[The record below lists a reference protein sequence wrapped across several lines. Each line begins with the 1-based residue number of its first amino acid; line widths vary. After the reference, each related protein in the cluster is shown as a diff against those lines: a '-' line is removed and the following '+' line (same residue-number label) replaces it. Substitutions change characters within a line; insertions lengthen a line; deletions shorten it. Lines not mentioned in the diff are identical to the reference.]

1 MMIAKRVMRPRA
13 SSDFARL
20 SAYILGEGQKATKG
34 AAAADQTFDYILSD
48 LAGGRVGAVR
58 ITNCNADTPAL
69 AIMEILATQSLNK
82 RSRGDRTYH
91 LVVSFEPG
99 ERPAPAQIEAIEN
112 ELCAAIGLS
121 SHQRISALHLDRA
134 HLHLH
139 IAINKVD
146 PATLRCVEPYYDKRK
161 LMKACDELEIKHGL
175 ARTNHGRSVKGGPK
189 GRAADFE
196 AHSGQASFSSWVK
209 GKIEAPLVALLAS
222 SCAWDDVHALLGK
235 EGLALK
241 KRGAG
246 LVMVDATGRGVRAS
260 AVNRAFSMQALTT
273 QLGAFQASP
282 ASQTQAAYQAKP
294 LQGNTRALFAEYTR
308 QRQQGADARKQA
320 RDASAR
326 DRQDIFAVFAKHRA
340 QVKRSGLTRTGKRG
354 RRLELQLLRTQRLAE
369 SAKRLRAT
377 EEDIDKRFF
386 FTWIAFLQ
394 DRAARGDVE
403 ALRALRS
410 SGKPAARAAAD
421 FITARDTAA
430 AQTIILQNLRPTV
443 RKNGDLA
450 YQLGDGGVVTDEKE
464 RIRVDRLSYQA
475 VLTAL
480 SLGEKRFRGRPW
492 LSMEPHPSSA
502 RRRRWRPRCGSTS
515 SSTTMRWRRIALN
528 LIAQKTAPAP
538 AKAVV
543 DFVAAQNRI
552 AQRLSSRYAY
562 RLWAT
567 GDAGEAIYRGLRT
580 IDGHHALLLQR
591 GAEVLV
597 RPASADEVEQAK
609 AWRVDAAVHY
619 SGSSRGRTRS

>member
-1 MMIAKRVMRPRA
+1 MIAKRVMRSRA

-20 SAYILGEGQKATKG
+20 STYILGEGQTADKG
-34 AAAADQTFDYILSD
+34 AVATDQTFDYILAD
-48 LAGGRVGAVR
+48 QAGGRVGAVR
-58 ITNCNADTPAL
+58 ITNCNADTPTL

-99 ERPAPAQIEAIEN
+99 ERPTPAQIETIEN

-175 ARTNHGRSVKGGPK
+175 ARTNHGRSLKGGPK

-209 GKIEAPLVALLAS
+209 GKIEAPLITLLAGG
-222 SCAWDDVHALLGK
+222 CAWDDVHALLGK

-273 QLGAFQASP
+273 QLGAFQVSP
-282 ASQTQAAYQAKP
+282 ASQAQATYQPKP

-320 RDASAR
+320 REASSR
-326 DRQDIFAVFAKHRA
+326 DREDIFSVFAKHRA

-354 RRLELQLLRTQRLAE
+354 RRLELQLLRTQRLGEA
-369 SAKRLRAT
+369 AKRFRAT

-403 ALRALRS
+403 ALWALRS

-430 AQTIILQNLRPTV
+430 SQTIILQNLRPTV

-480 SLGEKRFRGRPW
+480 SLGEKRFRGQTLVLDGTASFKRQAAEVAAA
-492 LSMEPHPSSA
+492 LRLNIVFDDDDMEKD
-502 RRRRWRPRCGSTS
+502 R
-515 SSTTMRWRRIALN
+515 LD

-538 AKAVV
+538 VKAVA
-543 DFVAAQNRI
+543 DFVAEQNSI
-552 AQRLSSRYAY
+552 AQRRSGRYAY
-562 RLWAT
+562 RLWTAE
-567 GDAGEAIYRGLRT
+567 DAGEAIYRGVRT
-580 IDGHHALLLQR
+580 VDGHQVLLLQR

-597 RPASADEVEQAK
+597 RPASPDEVEQAK

>member
-1 MMIAKRVMRPRA
+1 M
-13 SSDFARL
+13 
-20 SAYILGEGQKATKG
+20 
-34 AAAADQTFDYILSD
+34 
-48 LAGGRVGAVR
+48 R
-58 ITNCNADTPAL
+58 ITNCNADTPTL

-99 ERPAPAQIEAIEN
+99 ERPTPAQIETIEN

-146 PATLRCVEPYYDKRK
+146 PATLRCIEPYYDKRK

-175 ARTNHGRSVKGGPK
+175 ARTNHGRSLKGGPK

-209 GKIEAPLVALLAS
+209 GKIEAPLIALLAGG
-222 SCAWDDVHALLGK
+222 CAWDDVHALLGK

-282 ASQTQAAYQAKP
+282 ASQAQAAYQAKP

-308 QRQQGADARKQA
+308 QRQQGAEARREA
-320 RDASAR
+320 REASAR

-450 YQLGDGGVVTDEKE
+450 YQLADGGVVTDEKE

-480 SLGEKRFRGRPW
+480 SLGEKRFRGQTLALDGTASFKRQAAEVAAA
-492 LSMEPHPSSA
+492 LRLNIVFDDDEMEKD
-502 RRRRWRPRCGSTS
+502 R
-515 SSTTMRWRRIALN
+515 LD
-528 LIAQKTAPAP
+528 LIAQKTAPVP
-538 AKAVV
+538 VKAVV
-543 DFVAAQNRI
+543 DFVAEQNRI
-552 AQRLSSRYAY
+552 AQRRSGRYAY

-597 RPASADEVEQAK
+597 RPASPDEVEQAK

-619 SGSSRGRTRS
+619 SGSSRGKKRS

>member
-1 MMIAKRVMRPRA
+1 MIAKRVMRPRA

-20 SAYILGEGQKATKG
+20 SAYILGEGQMAKQG
-34 AAAADQTFDYILSD
+34 SAADQTFDYILAD
-48 LAGGRVGAVR
+48 QAGGRVGAVR
-58 ITNCNADTPAL
+58 ITNCNADTPTL

-91 LVVSFEPG
+91 LVVSFEPS
-99 ERPAPAQIEAIEN
+99 ERPAPAQIENIEN

-146 PATLRCVEPYYDKRK
+146 PATLRCIEPYYDKRK

-175 ARTNHGRSVKGGPK
+175 ARTNHGRSLKGGPK

-196 AHSGQASFSSWVK
+196 AHSGQSSFPSWVK
-209 GKIEAPLVALLAS
+209 GKIEAPLLALLAA

-246 LVMVDATGRGVRAS
+246 FVIVDATGRGVRAS
-260 AVNRAFSMQALTT
+260 AVNRAFSMKALTT

-282 ASQTQAAYQAKP
+282 ASQAQASYQPKP

-308 QRQQGADARKQA
+308 QRQQGVEARRLA
-320 RDASAR
+320 REAGAR
-326 DRQDIFAVFAKHRA
+326 SRQDIFAAFAKHRG
-340 QVKRSGLTRTGKRG
+340 QVKKSGLTRTGKRG
-354 RRLELQLLRTQRLAE
+354 RRLELQLLRAQTLAE
-369 SAKRLRAT
+369 AAKRARAA

-394 DRAARGDVE
+394 DRAARGDVD

-421 FITARDTAA
+421 FITAPDTAA
-430 AQTIILQNLRPTV
+430 AQTIILQTLRPTV

-480 SLGEKRFRGRPW
+480 TLGEKRFQGQTLALDGTASFKRQAVEVATALR
-492 LSMEPHPSSA
+492 LNIVFADDEMEKD
-502 RRRRWRPRCGSTS
+502 R
-515 SSTTMRWRRIALN
+515 LE
-528 LIAQKTAPAP
+528 LIANKTAPVP
-538 AKAVV
+538 AKAVI
-543 DFVAAQNRI
+543 DFVAEQNRI
-552 AQRLSSRYAY
+552 AQTLSSRYAY
-562 RLWAT
+562 RLWAA
-567 GDAGEAIYRGLRT
+567 GDAGEAIYRGLRAVG
-580 IDGHHALLLQR
+580 GHHALLLQR

-597 RPASADEVEQAK
+597 RPASADEAEQAT
-609 AWRVDAAVHY
+609 AWRMNAAVHY
-619 SGSSRGRTRS
+619 SGSSRGKKRS

>member
-1 MMIAKRVMRPRA
+1 MIAKRVMRPKA

-20 SAYILGEGQKATKG
+20 GAYILGEGQTAKNG
-34 AAAADQTFDYILSD
+34 AAADQTFDYILAD
-48 LAGGRVGAVR
+48 PAGGRVGAVR
-58 ITNCNADTPAL
+58 ITNCNAGTSAL

-175 ARTNHGRSVKGGPK
+175 ARTNHGRSVKSGPK

-196 AHSGQASFSSWVK
+196 AHSGQASFASWVRE
-209 GKIEAPLVALLAS
+209 KIEAPLVALLAGG
-222 SCAWDDVHALLGK
+222 CAWDDVHGLLAK

-246 LVMVDATGRGVRAS
+246 LVIVDATGRGVRAS
-260 AVNRAFSMQALTT
+260 AVNRAFSMPALTT

-282 ASQTQAAYQAKP
+282 ASQAQAAYQAKP
-294 LQGNTRALFAEYTR
+294 LQANTRALFAEYTR
-308 QRQQGADARKQA
+308 QRQQGADARKRA
-320 RDASAR
+320 REAIAR

-340 QVKRSGLTRTGKRG
+340 LVKRSGLTRSGKRG

-369 SAKRLRAT
+369 AAKRLRAA
-377 EEDIDKRFF
+377 EEEIDKRFF

-394 DRAARGDVE
+394 DCAARGDVE

-410 SGKPAARAAAD
+410 SGKPAAGVAAD
-421 FITARDTAA
+421 FISAQDTASA
-430 AQTIILQNLRPTV
+430 RTIILQNLRPTV

-450 YQLGDGGVVTDEKE
+450 YQLGDGGGVTDEKE

-480 SLGEKRFRGRPW
+480 SLGEKRFKGQTLALDGTAAFRRQAAEVAAALRLDIVFDDAG
-492 LSMEPHPSSA
+492 MEKD
-502 RRRRWRPRCGSTS
+502 R
-515 SSTTMRWRRIALN
+515 LD
-528 LIAQKTAPAP
+528 LIAQKMAPIP
-538 AKAVV
+538 VKAVV
-543 DFVAAQNRI
+543 DFVAEQNRI
-552 AQRLSSRYAY
+552 AQKRSSRYAY
-562 RLWAT
+562 RLWAA

-580 IDGHHALLLQR
+580 IDGHDALLLQR

-597 RPASADEVEQAK
+597 RPASPDEVEQAK
-609 AWRVDAAVHY
+609 TWRIDAAVHY
-619 SGSSRGRTRS
+619 SGPSRGRTRS

>member
-1 MMIAKRVMRPRA
+1 MIAKRVMRPKS
-13 SSDFARL
+13 SSDFGRL
-20 SAYILGEGQKATKG
+20 GAYILGQGQKAAQ
-34 AAAADQTFDYILSD
+34 AAAADQTFDYILAD
-48 LAGGRVGAVR
+48 QAGGRVGAVR
-58 ITNCNADTPAL
+58 ITNCNADTPTL

-99 ERPAPAQIEAIEN
+99 ERPAPAQIETIEN

-146 PATLRCVEPYYDKRK
+146 PATLRCIEPYYDKRK

-175 ARTNHGRSVKGGPK
+175 ARTNHGRSLKSGPK

-209 GKIEAPLVALLAS
+209 EKIDAPLAALLAGG
-222 SCAWDDVHALLGK
+222 CAWDDVHALLGK

-246 LVMVDATGRGVRAS
+246 LVIADATGRGVRAS
-260 AVNRAFSMQALTT
+260 AINRAFSMQALTT
-273 QLGAFQASP
+273 RLGAFQASP
-282 ASQTQAAYQAKP
+282 AFEAQAAYPATP
-294 LQGNTRALFAEYTR
+294 LQADTRALFSEYTR
-308 QRQQGADARKQA
+308 QRQQGADARRKA
-320 RDASAR
+320 RGASAR
-326 DRQDIFAVFAKHRA
+326 DRQDIYAVFAKHRGL
-340 QVKRSGLTRTGKRG
+340 VKRSGLTRSGKRG
-354 RRLELQLLRTQRLAE
+354 RRLELQLLRTQRLGEA
-369 SAKRLRAT
+369 AKRLRAT
-377 EEDIDKRFF
+377 EDDIDKRFF

-394 DRAARGDVE
+394 DRAARGNPE

-421 FITARDTAA
+421 FITARDTASA
-430 AQTIILQNLRPTV
+430 RTVILQNLRPTV

-464 RIRVDRLSYQA
+464 RIRVDRLSYQE

-480 SLGEKRFRGRPW
+480 SLGEKRFKGQTLALDGTAAFKSQAADVAAALR
-492 LSMEPHPSSA
+492 LDVVFDDDDMEKD
-502 RRRRWRPRCGSTS
+502 R
-515 SSTTMRWRRIALN
+515 LD
-528 LIAQKTAPAP
+528 LITNKAVPAP
-538 AKAVV
+538 SKAVV
-543 DFVAAQNRI
+543 DFVAEQSRI
-552 AQRLSSRYAY
+552 AQKRSDRYAY
-562 RLWAT
+562 RLWTA

-580 IDGHHALLLQR
+580 IDGHDALLLQR
-591 GAEVLV
+591 GSEMLV

-609 AWRVDAAVHY
+609 AWRAGAAIHY

>member
-1 MMIAKRVMRPRA
+1 MIAKRVMRPRA

-20 SAYILGEGQKATKG
+20 GTYILGQGQKATQ
-34 AAAADQTFDYILSD
+34 ASAADQTFDYILAD
-48 LAGGRVGAVR
+48 QAGGRVGAVR

-69 AIMEILATQSLNK
+69 AILEILATQSLNK

-99 ERPAPAQIEAIEN
+99 ERPTPAQIETIEN
-112 ELCAAIGLS
+112 ELCAAIGLAG
-121 SHQRISALHLDRA
+121 HQRISALHLDRA

-146 PATLRCVEPYYDKRK
+146 PATLRCIEPYYDKRK
-161 LMKACDELEIKHGL
+161 LMKACDELEIEHGL

-209 GKIEAPLVALLAS
+209 GKIEAPLVALLTDG
-222 SCAWDDVHALLGK
+222 CAWDDVHALLAK

-246 LVMVDATGRGVRAS
+246 LVIVDATGRSVRAS
-260 AVNRAFSMQALTT
+260 TINRAFSMKALRT

-282 ASQTQAAYQAKP
+282 ASQAQAAYQAKP
-294 LQGNTRALFAEYTR
+294 LQANTKALFAAYTR
-308 QRQQGADARKQA
+308 QRQQGADARREA
-320 RDASAR
+320 REASAR
-326 DRQDIFAVFAKHRA
+326 DRQDIFAVFTKHRA

-354 RRLELQLLRTQRLAE
+354 RRLELQLLRAQRLAE
-369 SAKRLRAT
+369 AAKRLRAA

-464 RIRVDRLSYQA
+464 RIRIDRLSYQA

-480 SLGEKRFRGRPW
+480 SLGERRFRGQTLALDGTASFKRQAAEVAAA
-492 LSMEPHPSSA
+492 LRLNIVFDDDEMEED
-502 RRRRWRPRCGSTS
+502 R
-515 SSTTMRWRRIALN
+515 LN
-528 LIAQKTAPAP
+528 LIAQKTALEPT
-538 AKAVV
+538 KAII
-543 DFVAAQNRI
+543 DFIAEQNRI
-552 AQRLSSRYAY
+552 VQKQSGRYAY
-562 RLWAT
+562 KLWAT

-580 IDGHHALLLQR
+580 IDGHDVLLLQR

-597 RPASADEVEQAK
+597 RPASVDEIEQAT
-609 AWRVDAAVHY
+609 AWRVGAAVHY